1 MRHLDLKI
9 IVKFSVP
16 GLMATNPQS
25 MNRTVRK
32 IPKKPGVF
40 PPFALFSQ
48 EHRET
53 LLSENK
59 DIR

>member
-1 MRHLDLKI
+1 
-9 IVKFSVP
+9 
-16 GLMATNPQS
+16 MATNPQS